1 MGPLLFSLFIKD
13 LPYSTYHQDPQ
24 PDDIA
29 STLLEE
35 EEGKKKRGKELVCTL
50 SKKFLSGIALIRV
63 W

>member
-1 MGPLLFSLFIKD
+1 MMGPLLFSLFIKD

-35 EEGKKKRGKELVCTL
+35 EEGKKNGEKNWFVP
-50 SKKFLSGIALIRV
+50 
-63 W
+63 

>member
-24 PDDIA
+24 SDGIA

-35 EEGKKKRGKELVCTL
+35 EEGKKNGEKNWFVP
-50 SKKFLSGIALIRV
+50 
-63 W
+63 